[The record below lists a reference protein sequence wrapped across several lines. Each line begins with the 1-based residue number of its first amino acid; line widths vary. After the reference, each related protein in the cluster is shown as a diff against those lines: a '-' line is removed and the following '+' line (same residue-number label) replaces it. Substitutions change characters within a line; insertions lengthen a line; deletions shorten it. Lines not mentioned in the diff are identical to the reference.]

1 MNAEIQRIIINMQPI
16 FTSIYELLV
25 KFWKFVQVIIGIIV
39 QYKPLI
45 CKFTLKTINI
55 ILFVYNFMWKFTEA
69 LHSNDFVNT
78 PPDSPKKPLIDKSWC
93 DIDPNNIINNDK
105 NEIIE
110 TRDTSSEEPKEEKS
124 KTD

>member
-1 MNAEIQRIIINMQPI
+1 MKEKLSTYLYQISN
-16 FTSIYELLV
+16 IYELLV

-55 ILFVYNFMWKFTEA
+55 ILFVYNFMWKFTETIFDKE
-69 LHSNDFVNT
+69 LDDSGFNDNIE
-78 PPDSPKKPLIDKSWC
+78 PISPKKPLIDKSWC
-93 DIDPNNIINNDK
+93 DIDKNNIIEYKD
-105 NEIIE
+105 
-110 TRDTSSEEPKEEKS
+110 KS